1 MEDIMIKYID
11 AEKLI
16 AKIKELNS
24 VTKTYE
30 EQVAFNNALAMV
42 VEIIDSLQQEQL
54 SDNLDES
61 AEKYAW
67 QKEEPLA
74 EGERLS
80 TCFNPRIEAYK
91 AGAEW
96 MANQGVS
103 TVAISNIE
111 DGITEEGMK
120 SIADYLESLPDK
132 TEVVLQIRKK
142 Q

>member
-1 MEDIMIKYID
+1 MIKYID